1 VTATQGA
8 SLDRSGD
15 AVRQLVPIKHARL
28 LAQLGIS
35 ADAETVWGV
44 LISNPNVEPAEL
56 HRCTGLSASRVTDA
70 IAALVE
76 AGLARGG
83 QAPAGVVSLDQT
95 LAIESHL
102 ARAERKA
109 AEQAEDFAT
118 LRAAL
123 PQLSS
128 DYSRGRASAGDQP
141 GFEIVVHLKDI
152 QRQIRLAAERVRH
165 EIRSTDHTSPA
176 TAAEQREIQFAVLDR
191 GVRDRAIVGSA
202 VLSDPTTF
210 ADYRAMQDRGHDARM
225 LPDISTRLRIYDRD
239 LAVLPVDPANMSLG
253 AMFIRARPLIDALIL
268 MYDHMW
274 EVAIPIFGSASDEFA
289 PAGRQMRVL
298 ELLSLG
304 AKDEA
309 IGRTLGIGVR
319 SIRRDIAELKRV
331 LGVSSRA
338 EIVAAA
344 IRKEWL

>member
-1 VTATQGA
+1 M
-8 SLDRSGD
+8 
-15 AVRQLVPIKHARL
+15 
-28 LAQLGIS
+28 
-35 ADAETVWGV
+35 
-44 LISNPNVEPAEL
+44 
-56 HRCTGLSASRVTDA
+56 
-70 IAALVE
+70 
-76 AGLARGG
+76 
-83 QAPAGVVSLDQT
+83 
-95 LAIESHL
+95 
-102 ARAERKA
+102 
-109 AEQAEDFAT
+109 
-118 LRAAL
+118 
-123 PQLSS
+123 
-128 DYSRGRASAGDQP
+128 
-141 GFEIVVHLKDI
+141 
-152 QRQIRLAAERVRH
+152 
-165 EIRSTDHTSPA
+165 
-176 TAAEQREIQFAVLDR
+176 
-191 GVRDRAIVGSA
+191 

-239 LAVLPVDPANMSLG
+239 LAVLPVDPVNMSLG
-253 AMFIRARPLIDALIL
+253 AMFIRARTLIDALIL

-274 EVAIPIFGSASDEFA
+274 EVAIPIFGSTSDELA

-319 SIRRDIAELKRV
+319 SIRRDVAELKRV